1 MILANETYPIE
12 SVFNTLR
19 KDAFF
24 WSRDTHYP
32 DIFNS
37 SSDIQYI
44 NGATQEP
51 LCQQYML
58 PYTTLVMAINQT
70 VTTE

>member
-19 KDAFF
+19 IDAFV

-44 NGATQEP
+44 KWSYP
-51 LCQQYML
+51 R
-58 PYTTLVMAINQT
+58 TTLSAIHVAIHNT
-70 VTTE
+70 CHGNKSNCYN